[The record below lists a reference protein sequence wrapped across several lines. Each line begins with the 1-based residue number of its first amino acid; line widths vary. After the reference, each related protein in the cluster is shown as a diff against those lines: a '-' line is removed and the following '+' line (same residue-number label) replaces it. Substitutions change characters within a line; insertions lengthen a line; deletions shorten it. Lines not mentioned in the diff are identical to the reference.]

1 MMRAVAAV
9 KTEQL
14 LLDRKRRG
22 TMLVVLPIIVCCAL
36 IPLALG
42 IVAVLGLSK
51 RDKKP
56 ADQEATSHRLS
67 DWRES

>member
-1 MMRAVAAV
+1 MPA
-9 KTEQL
+9 
-14 LLDRKRRG
+14 
-22 TMLVVLPIIVCCAL
+22 VLPIILCCAL
-36 IPLALG
+36 IPLAMG

-56 ADQEATSHRLS
+56 ADQEEATPRLS

>member
-1 MMRAVAAV
+1 MKRVVAVV
-9 KTEQL
+9 KTEQQPR
-14 LLDRKRRG
+14 DGRRSE
-22 TMLVVLPIIVCCAL
+22 TMLAVLPIILCCTL

-56 ADQEATSHRLS
+56 ADQEEATPQLA

>member
-1 MMRAVAAV
+1 MRRVVAAA
-9 KTEQL
+9 KTEQPL
-14 LLDRKRRG
+14 GDKRRG
-22 TMLVVLPIIVCCAL
+22 ETMLAVLPIILCCAL
-36 IPLALG
+36 VPLALG

-56 ADQEATSHRLS
+56 ADQEEATPQLA

>member
-1 MMRAVAAV
+1 MRRAVAVV
-9 KTEQL
+9 KTKQPL
-14 LLDRKRRG
+14 GDKRRDE
-22 TMLVVLPIIVCCAL
+22 TVLAVLPIILCCAL

-42 IVAVLGLSK
+42 VVAVLGLSK

-56 ADQEATSHRLS
+56 ADQEEATPRLS